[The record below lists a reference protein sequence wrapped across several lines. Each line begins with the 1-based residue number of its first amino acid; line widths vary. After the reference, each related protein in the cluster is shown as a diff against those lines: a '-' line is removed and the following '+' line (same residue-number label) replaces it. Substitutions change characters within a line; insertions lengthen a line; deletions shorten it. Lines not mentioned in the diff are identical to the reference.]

1 MKTFLIL
8 AWRNIWR
15 NKRRTLI
22 TVSSVMFAVIL
33 AIIMLSIV
41 NGFQERT
48 LETVVRQDTG
58 YLQIQD
64 VLYHDEPS
72 LDHSFEY
79 GDEVRNALKPFEN
92 EIEFTVRRIQG
103 FSLAAKDMVTK
114 PALVMGIIPGQEDR
128 MNNLSS
134 FIVDGAMFTSEDNY
148 AVVAK
153 GLARMLNISI
163 GDTLVLIGQG
173 FQAMTAAGKYEVGGI
188 VEFIIPE
195 RNNAMVYLPLNE
207 AQWYFAAEHRLTNL
221 IIMPRDVERVHD
233 LAESMQTYLDD
244 EWYRVLTW
252 EELMPDIMGLLEMEE
267 VFYKI
272 MVWVLYIVI
281 AFGIF
286 GTILT
291 MIYER
296 KREFGILLSV
306 GMKRYQLGFI
316 CFIETILICFIGVIL
331 GLCFGFPIV
340 YYLHHNPI
348 QFTGELAD
356 YMLNFGLEPLYPF
369 SIAPDIF
376 IYQAASIFA
385 ITMVVAL
392 YAVRKIFKLDILK
405 AARN

>member
-1 MKTFLIL
+1 MKTFLTL

-15 NKRRTLI
+15 NKRRTFI

-48 LETVVRQDTG
+48 IETVVRQDTG
-58 YLQIQD
+58 HLQIQD
-64 VLYHDEPS
+64 LLYFDEPS

-79 GDEVRNALKPFEN
+79 GEEVRSALEPFQDEV
-92 EIEFTVRRIQG
+92 EFTVPRIRG

-114 PALVMGIIPGQEDR
+114 PAMVTGILPEREDR
-128 MNNLSS
+128 MNNLSTL
-134 FIVDGAMFTSEDNY
+134 VTDGAMFTADDNY
-148 AVVAK
+148 AVVAE
-153 GLARMLNISI
+153 GLAGMLNIAV

-173 FQAMTAAGKYEVGGI
+173 FQAMTAAGKYKVGGI
-188 VEFIIPE
+188 IEFAIPDQ
-195 RNNAMVYLPLNE
+195 NNTMVYLPLSE
-207 AQWYFAAEHRLTNL
+207 AQWYFAGENRLTNL
-221 IIMPRDVERVHD
+221 ILMVHDVDRVHE
-233 LAESMQTYLDD
+233 LAGAIQQNLDD
-244 EWYRVLTW
+244 EWYRVRTW
-252 EELMPDIMGLLEMEE
+252 DELMPDIVGLLEMEE
-267 VFYKI
+267 AFYKI

-281 AFGIF
+281 GFGIF

-291 MIYER
+291 MIHER

-316 CFIETILICFIGVIL
+316 CFTETVFISFIGVIL
-331 GLCFGFPIV
+331 GLCLGFPIV
-340 YYLHHNPI
+340 YFLHHNPI

-369 SIAPDIF
+369 SIAPGIF
-376 IYQAASIFA
+376 IYQAVSIFI
-385 ITMVVAL
+385 ITMIVAL
-392 YAVRKIFKLDILK
+392 YAVRKIIKLDILQ